1 VADVAAVGRPPEWDV
16 AGGTSETPPGGVGMR
31 FAEYACERSRARRL
45 PSSADLGR
53 DHATR
58 SVVARHMR
66 RTMASYLIYIGVI
79 LLVISIV
86 AYLLGARGAAGM
98 TAGVGKTILM
108 VGVVLFVILI
118 ILHFLTG
125 RGP

>member
-1 VADVAAVGRPPEWDV
+1 
-16 AGGTSETPPGGVGMR
+16 
-31 FAEYACERSRARRL
+31 
-45 PSSADLGR
+45 
-53 DHATR
+53 
-58 SVVARHMR
+58 
-66 RTMASYLIYIGVI
+66 MASYLIYIGVI